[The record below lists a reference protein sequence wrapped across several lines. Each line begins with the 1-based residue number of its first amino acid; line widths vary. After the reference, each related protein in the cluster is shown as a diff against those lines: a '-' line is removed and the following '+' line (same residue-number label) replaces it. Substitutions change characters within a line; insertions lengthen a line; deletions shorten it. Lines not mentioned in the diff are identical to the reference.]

1 MMLNRCVSRKAIL
14 LGWLVFVWAPLSSA
28 RMRVTIDG
36 AEFKPYP
43 VAVPDVQA
51 DPASQ
56 AIGALVTTLLRTDI
70 DLTRHFVLVPP
81 ATYVAPAGESYTQ
94 PNLRNWQNVGASGLI
109 RGRIAPMGAQS
120 LLQLR
125 FYDTHQARVGLAR
138 ECRIDG
144 SDVGACVHGFLN
156 ELVTL
161 LTGEPGIFTT
171 RIAFV
176 RREGRKKTIWS
187 CDVDGGA
194 AKRLV
199 DDNSLT
205 LLPAWDP
212 SGRFLLY
219 TSYPTGRAYLYRRGV
234 AALQAETLSA
244 RKGLNMGAAVSPDG
258 KRIAMTLSYEGNSDI
273 YVTDWDGQHLTRL
286 TRGWGQDVSPAWSPD
301 GSAIAFVSNRSGAPH
316 LYTMKSDGSDQK
328 RLTFQGSY
336 NQEPDWSPRQDGRI
350 VFTAR
355 DEHLHYDLFSIAPE
369 GGRVRRLTQDA
380 GDNDGPS
387 FAPDGRHIVFT
398 STRGPGRKRALYI
411 MDEEGKKVRPIAAS
425 VADVETPAWGP
436 RAP

>member
-1 MMLNRCVSRKAIL
+1 MENRRPSLAAAIL
-14 LGWLVFVWAPLSSA
+14 CLFASLWASPATA
-28 RMRVTIDG
+28 RMRITIDG

-43 VAVPDVQA
+43 VAVPDVQTDA
-51 DPASQ
+51 ATQ
-56 AIGALVTTLLRTDI
+56 AVGALVSALLRADI
-70 DLTRHFVLVPP
+70 DLTRHFLLVPP
-81 ATYVAPAGESYTQ
+81 STYISPADEAYTQ
-94 PNLRNWQNVGASGLI
+94 PHFRNWQNVGASGLI
-109 RGRIAPMGAQS
+109 RGRIAKMGAQS

-125 FYDTHQARVGLAR
+125 FYDTHQGRVGLAR

-199 DDNSLT
+199 DDSSLT

-212 SGRFLLY
+212 SGQFLLY
-219 TSYPTGRAYLYRRGV
+219 TSYPTGRAYLYRRRV
-234 AALQAETLSA
+234 EATQAETLSA

-301 GSAIAFVSNRSGAPH
+301 GRALVFVSNRSGAPH
-316 LYTMKSDGSDQK
+316 LYTMNADGSDQK

-336 NQEPDWSPRQDGRI
+336 NQEPDWSPRKDGRI

-355 DEHLHYDLFSIAPE
+355 DEHLHYDLFAIAPA
-369 GGRVRRLTQDA
+369 GGRVLRLTQDA

-387 FAPDGRHIVFT
+387 FAPDGRHIVFS
-398 STRGPGRKRALYI
+398 STRGPGHKRALYV
-411 MDEEGKKVRPIAAS
+411 MDEEGKKVRPIGPS
-425 VADVETPAWGP
+425 LTDIETPAWGP